1 MSHCLRFPVRPRG
14 LITSLA
20 AVALCPTLMAA
31 MFHVAPAGNDHNPGT
46 KDQPFASLPTARDAA
61 RAAGG
66 SGHVILLAPGR
77 YFHAATLT
85 FDERDSGLTLKGEKP
100 GATAELYGGL
110 PVTGWKKWQDNIWR
124 APVPKGKRFYNLIVD
139 GKPATMAQT
148 PNAGSGFGGGAGPS
162 GNGAVHVPKEWRG
175 YDYSDAQVFTFLGAD
190 WFAEMRA
197 VQQSSPDVNG
207 TLPVDEGS
215 GNKDCVMNGRLFLR
229 GVLEF
234 LDEPGEWCLK
244 HKDGFV
250 YYWPKAGTPAD
261 HLIVRPT
268 GEKCLE
274 IMGRSPATPAKD
286 ITFENVSIIGSDF
299 SERWHIF
306 LPGKDNSIP
315 DPLQKGMVFGENVE
329 RLTVRNCRLLAAGHA
344 AVWLNK
350 QAQNCVVEN
359 NLITGAGFCGIYL
372 NGWTIGEGP
381 FQSAAE
387 SYVNKGHRLESNFIH
402 DCGKYVG
409 GSGGIQIY
417 QSGDN
422 RVTRNEISQMPRY
435 GISYKGLRYGCL
447 PKTLY
452 GQAVTF
458 ANHWDFLHARNNR
471 THGND
476 IYNVCRNSLDFGG
489 IDSWGPGRDNV
500 WENNAVHDL
509 DQALDWNAWAHILF
523 ADDASHYLTIK
534 NNILYHCH
542 GGDAT
547 GAIMMK
553 NIGEE
558 IANNLVAD
566 CTLGRV
572 ITLAPFIEPGWDF
585 TVRCNVFALD
595 GNVMRYDTSPQ
606 TFSGMAGPLGNLPAE
621 VKKGIRE
628 VDYNV
633 IAAKDPAKPNPS
645 PYQENGMDK
654 NSYFGDPL
662 LKRGKPDWDLQ
673 YSDYSLAAN
682 SPAFKLGFKTIPTDA
697 IGLRKDFPFDKAQTT
712 RRLATE
718 KIQAEDY
725 QRMSGLRSV
734 GGLGINHLTKGA
746 WAKYANIDFGTGQA
760 TTAEFGLE
768 PIGEAKAF
776 AELHLDAP
784 DGQRIGTLMAGQK
797 TCPVQKV
804 RGIHNLFL
812 VFPDSSDRLLDWFRF
827 QTTSASFNIKD

>member
-1 MSHCLRFPVRPRG
+1 MNKLHTTLLAG
-14 LITSLA
+14 LLSQSLLA
-20 AVALCPTLMAA
+20 AT
-31 MFHVAPAGNDHNPGT
+31 FYVAPEGKDSNSGT
-46 KDQPFASLPTARDAA
+46 QRKPFATLVAARDAA
-61 RAAGG
+61 RAQGKT
-66 SGHVILLAPGR
+66 GHTILLAPGK
-77 YFHAATLT
+77 YFHASTLT
-85 FDERDSGLTLKGEKP
+85 LDDRDNGLTVKGAKP
-100 GATAELYGGL
+100 GATAELVGGL
-110 PVTGWKKWQDNIWR
+110 PLTGWEKWKDNIWR
-124 APVPKGKRFYNLIVD
+124 APVPKGKRFFNLIVD

-148 PNAGSGFGGGAGPS
+148 PNAGSGFGGGAGPRGS
-162 GNGAVHVPKEWRG
+162 SAVGVPKEWLG
-175 YDYSDAQVFTFLGAD
+175 YDFSDAQVFTFLGSD
-190 WFAEMRA
+190 WFAEMRS
-197 VQQSSPDVNG
+197 VLKSSPEANG

-215 GNKDCVMNGRLFLR
+215 GSKDCAMNGRLFLR

-250 YYWPKAGTPAD
+250 YYWPKSGTPAD
-261 HLIVRPT
+261 LMIVRPT
-268 GEKCLE
+268 GERFIE
-274 IMGRSPATPAKD
+274 IMGRAPATPATG

-299 SERWHIF
+299 NERWHIF
-306 LPGKDNSIP
+306 LPGKDNSTP
-315 DPLQKGMVFGENVE
+315 DFLQQGMVFGENVE

-350 QAQNCVVEN
+350 QAQHCVVEN
-359 NLITGAGFCGIYL
+359 NLISGAGFCGIYL
-372 NGWTIGEGP
+372 SGWTIGEGP

-387 SYVNKGHRLESNFIH
+387 SYVNKGHRLESNFIY

-422 RVTRNEISQMPRY
+422 LVTRNEISQMPRY

-471 THGND
+471 TLGND

-500 WENNAVHDL
+500 WENNAIHDL

-534 NNILYHCH
+534 NNILYNCH

-547 GAIMMK
+547 GAMMMK

-558 IANNLVAD
+558 IVNNLVAD

-585 TVRCNVFALD
+585 AVRRNVFALD
-595 GNVMRYDTSPQ
+595 GNVMRYDTSGQ
-606 TFSGMAGPLGNLPAE
+606 TFSGMAGTLGSLPAE
-621 VKKGIRE
+621 VKKGIKE
-628 VDYNV
+628 IDYNV

-645 PYQENGMDK
+645 PYPENGMDK
-654 NSYFGDPL
+654 NSFFGDPQ
-662 LKRGKPDWDLQ
+662 LKRNKPAWDMQ
-673 YSDYSLAAN
+673 YADYSLAAT
-682 SPAFKLGFKTIPTDA
+682 SPAFKLGFKAIPTDS
-697 IGLRKDFPFDKAQTT
+697 IGLRKDFPFDTARAT

-725 QRMSGLRSV
+725 QRMNGLRTV
-734 GGLGINHLTKGA
+734 GGLGVNHISKGA
-746 WAKYANIDFGTGQA
+746 WLKYANIDFGAGQA

-768 PIGEAKAF
+768 PSGRDKPC
-776 AELHLDAP
+776 AELRLDAP
-784 DGQRIGTLMAGQK
+784 DGQRVGTLMTGQK
-797 TCPVQKV
+797 SCPVEKV
-804 RGIHNLFL
+804 IGIHNLFL
-812 VFPDSSDRLLDWFRF
+812 VFPEGTDRVLDWVRF
-827 QTTSASFNIKD
+827 Q